1 MPYIATGVGC
11 THRTDWENQFAG
23 QRFHHPK
30 EKHFQTLHNDGVFSL
45 LFLSGFYLYILVQYY
60 LQAIPALSRHEII
73 PQTLNLSLKLQWRD
87 LAQWEMVYVEQSLQ
101 VMSKQERLENWTA
114 RIMACRG
121 SGMTVRAW
129 CQENGLS
136 EKTYYY
142 WQRRLFQTLS
152 EQQQAIQQPAFAEI
166 APAPNVRPSC
176 GVAVTVQISGVEAEI
191 YNGADAATVE
201 TVLRILKSC

>member
-1 MPYIATGVGC
+1 MATVG
-11 THRTDWENQFAG
+11 
-23 QRFHHPK
+23 
-30 EKHFQTLHNDGVFSL
+30 
-45 LFLSGFYLYILVQYY
+45 YY
-60 LQAIPALSRHEII
+60 SIIRASNLAPTCKRVSRHEII

-114 RIMACRG
+114 RIMACRS

-142 WQRRLFQTLS
+142 WQKRLFQTLS
-152 EQQQAIQQPAFAEI
+152 EQQQAIRQPAFAEI
-166 APAPNVRPSC
+166 TPTPTVRPSG
-176 GVAVTVQISGVEAEI
+176 GVAVMVRISGVEAEI
-191 YNGADAATVE
+191 YNGADAVAVE